1 MNIVTQLFF
10 LLVQNSFGKNN
21 FHFNLS
27 RVTVILK
34 KIQNIFKSIFAAL
47 KPILQKYFQNCFET
61 KQDTNIDG
69 LAFQD
74 SKDNFESDHNDI
86 QHQV

>member
-1 MNIVTQLFF
+1 M
-10 LLVQNSFGKNN
+10 
-21 FHFNLS
+21 
-27 RVTVILK
+27 ILK

-47 KPILQKYFQNCFET
+47 KSILQKYFQNCFET

-86 QHQV
+86 QH